1 MPYTSPDWTR
11 WLSLGIYFQTT
22 TEVFLNLKR
31 LTAIRR
37 GFEPENS
44 YIDCRLVALIGKKR
58 CKNKIE

>member
-1 MPYTSPDWTR
+1 MPYTSPDWAR
-11 WLSLGIYFQTT
+11 WLFLGIYFQTT

-31 LTAIRR
+31 LRAIRS

-44 YIDCRLVALIGKKR
+44 YIDCQRIALIGKKR

>member
-1 MPYTSPDWTR
+1 MPYTSPDWAR
-11 WLSLGIYFQTT
+11 LLFLEIYFQTT

-44 YIDCRLVALIGKKR
+44 YIDWQRIALIGKKR